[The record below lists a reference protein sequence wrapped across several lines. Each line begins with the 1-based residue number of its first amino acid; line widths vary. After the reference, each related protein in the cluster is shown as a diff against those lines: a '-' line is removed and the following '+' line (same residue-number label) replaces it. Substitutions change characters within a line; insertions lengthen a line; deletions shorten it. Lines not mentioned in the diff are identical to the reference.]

1 MTHAS
6 RRFITQSPRIKRT
19 IWVSAVT
26 LTMAAAVSLA
36 LVTQNGSQGSY
47 SLISRAARNESPST
61 GSSSPGLSAAFISA
75 VNSTDVQIVPASGP
89 APVTEASAVAAA
101 LAELPPGSSASA
113 GGLVMLTNSQYP
125 AGVLAWAIETTPA
138 GGFSA
143 GSGPMGAPDQ
153 ASAQASPP
161 LRNFRVDFVDAST
174 GAWLEGVAGYSS
186 GL

>member
-1 MTHAS
+1 M
-6 RRFITQSPRIKRT
+6 
-19 IWVSAVT
+19 
-26 LTMAAAVSLA
+26 
-36 LVTQNGSQGSY
+36 
-47 SLISRAARNESPST
+47 ISRAARNESPST